1 MRTHVKHVTQASAE
15 PDGLA
20 ALRRDCA
27 GMLPHWRVP
36 VTGEEDAV
44 AGSAPEPRGVFVPER
59 AARLLDG
66 MSEYGD

>member
-1 MRTHVKHVTQASAE
+1 MRTHVKHVTQAPAE

-27 GMLPHWRVP
+27 GMLRHWKVP
-36 VTGEEDAV
+36 AKSEEEV
-44 AGSAPEPRGVFVPER
+44 AGSTPGPRGVSVPER

-66 MSEYGD
+66 MSDYGD

>member
-1 MRTHVKHVTQASAE
+1 MRTHVKHVTQAPPE
-15 PDGLA
+15 PYGLD

-36 VTGEEDAV
+36 VTGEEEA
-44 AGSAPEPRGVFVPER
+44 AGSAPGPRGVSVPEG
-59 AARLLDG
+59 AARLLDA